1 MLNHIASA
9 SGIYLTSMI
18 RVGLGASGGCG
29 STQETTRFAE
39 DETSVNPSS
48 AFSVPRVTVDQT
60 AGISGYFLMMLFD
73 W

>member
-1 MLNHIASA
+1 
-9 SGIYLTSMI
+9 MI

-48 AFSVPRVTVDQT
+48 AFSVPRVTVDQKERNWE
-60 AGISGYFLMMLFD
+60 YFLLLMFES
-73 W
+73 